1 MMGQVMKAG
10 IVTLGL
16 DLTDQQY
23 TQLSTYIELLLR
35 WNKVFNLTAIRTPEE
50 MLPLHLFDSLSVA
63 HYLKGKTCLDVGS
76 GAGLPGIPLAIV
88 QPDRQFSLLDTNGKK
103 TRFMQQ
109 AVIELGLKNVKVVH
123 ERVEK
128 WSSDRLFDAIISRAF
143 SSVEDFVSLT
153 AMHLQEDG
161 SLYAMKGCYPDDE
174 LSQLPVGYTVVSE
187 TALDIPQ
194 MSVDRFLIEIKK
206 HG

>member
-1 MMGQVMKAG
+1 MKAG

-23 TQLSTYIELLLR
+23 TQLSAYIELLLR

-109 AVIELGLKNVKVVH
+109 AVIELGLKNVNVIH

-143 SSVEDFVSLT
+143 SSVQDFVTLT

-174 LSQLPVGYTVVSE
+174 LSQMPVGYTVVSE

>member
-1 MMGQVMKAG
+1 MKAG

-109 AVIELGLKNVKVVH
+109 AVIELGLKNVNVIH

-143 SSVEDFVSLT
+143 SSVQDFVTLT

-174 LSQLPVGYTVVSE
+174 LSQMPVGYTVVSE